1 MKTILKATLICGTL
15 DIAYAIIMAM
25 VNGGSA
31 ESVLLSVAAGPF
43 GSEIKSWGWIGAA
56 VGLLVHFCI
65 MWVMVAVFVLLLTS
79 IPRLRSI
86 NKWLLGV
93 VYGCGLYVVMYW
105 IVLSLRWPSVFP
117 QTDVVQIIKALIPH
131 IFLVGIP
138 LALITL
144 KELNQK
150 K

>member
-25 VNGGSA
+25 INGGSA
-31 ESVLLSVAAGPF
+31 ESVLISVASGPF
-43 GSEIKSWGWIGAA
+43 GTAVKSWGWMGAA

-65 MWVMVAVFVLLLTS
+65 MWVMVAVFVLFLKL
-79 IPRLRSI
+79 IPRLQSI
-86 NKWLLGV
+86 NKWLLGI
-93 VYGCGLYVVMYW
+93 VYGCVLYLVMYW
-105 IVLSLRWPSVFP
+105 IVLSLRWPSAFP
-117 QTDVVQIIKALIPH
+117 QMDVVQIIKALIPH

-144 KELNQK
+144 KQSTK
-150 K
+150 S